1 MHTYMY
7 LLYIHVIIVLV
18 SGKLTVLNIPK
29 KSRQG
34 VSIKLLATSS
44 KVRRKEPIKLEKPR
58 VGQGFWTTLTRAV
71 NGKNST
77 ADDKFNNYLISLRGP
92 KFCLFFFFAVAKLS
106 LPVV

>member
-58 VGQGFWTTLTRAV
+58 VGQGF
-71 NGKNST
+71 
-77 ADDKFNNYLISLRGP
+77 
-92 KFCLFFFFAVAKLS
+92 
-106 LPVV
+106 